1 MVSLG
6 MRKTA
11 LPQADRARKIRF
23 ERIVVRALR
32 RLPPDVRAMLSN
44 VEIVVENEPTAE
56 QLGDNEDGDELFGL
70 YEGTPLTARGS
81 DYSLVLP
88 DKITILRRPIERA
101 CHTPEEMADEI
112 RITVIHELAHHFG
125 IEEDRIA
132 DLGWA

>member
-1 MVSLG
+1 

-32 RLPPDVRAMLSN
+32 RLPPEIRAMLDN
-44 VEIVVENEPTAE
+44 VEIVVEDEPTTE
-56 QLGDNEDGDELFGL
+56 QLGSHEDGDELFGL

-88 DKITILRRPIERA
+88 DKITIFRRPIERA
-101 CHTPEEMADEI
+101 CSTPEEMADEV
-112 RITVIHELAHHFG
+112 RVTVIHELAHHFG

>member
-1 MVSLG
+1 

-23 ERIVVRALR
+23 ERLVVRALR
-32 RLPPDVRAMLSN
+32 RLPPEIRDMLDN
-44 VEIVVENEPTAE
+44 VEIVVEDEPTAE
-56 QLGDNEDGDELFGL
+56 QLGSPADGDELFGL

-88 DKITILRRPIERA
+88 DKITIFRRPIERA
-101 CHTPEEMADEI
+101 CTTPEEMADEI
-112 RITVIHELAHHFG
+112 RVTVIHELAHHFG

>member
-1 MVSLG
+1 

-11 LPQADRARKIRF
+11 LPQAERARKIRF
-23 ERIVVRALR
+23 ERLVVRALR
-32 RLPPDVRAMLSN
+32 RLPSDVRDMLDN
-44 VEIVVENEPTAE
+44 VEIVVEDEPTAE
-56 QLGDNEDGDELFGL
+56 QIGSYEDGDELFGL

-88 DKITILRRPIERA
+88 DKITIFRRPIERA
-101 CHTPEEMADEI
+101 CCTPEEMADEI

>member
-1 MVSLG
+1 

-23 ERIVVRALR
+23 ERLVVRALR
-32 RLPPDVRAMLSN
+32 RLPPDIRDMLDN
-44 VEIVVENEPTAE
+44 VELVVEDEPTAE
-56 QLGDNEDGDELFGL
+56 QIGFNEAGNELFGL

-81 DYSLVLP
+81 GYSMVLP
-88 DKITILRRPIERA
+88 DKITIFRRPIERA
-101 CHTPEEMADEI
+101 CTTPEEMADEI
-112 RITVIHELAHHFG
+112 RVTVIHELAHHFG

>member
-1 MVSLG
+1 

-11 LPQADRARKIRF
+11 LPQAERARKIRF
-23 ERIVVRALR
+23 ERLVVRALR
-32 RLPPDVRAMLSN
+32 RLPSDVRDMLDN
-44 VEIVVENEPTAE
+44 VEIVVEDEPTAE
-56 QLGDNEDGDELFGL
+56 QIGSYEDGDELFGL

-88 DKITILRRPIERA
+88 DKITIFRRPIERA
-101 CHTPEEMADEI
+101 CRTPEEMADEI

>member
-1 MVSLG
+1 

-11 LPQADRARKIRF
+11 LPQANRARKIRF
-23 ERIVVRALR
+23 ERLVVRALR
-32 RLPPDVRAMLSN
+32 RLPLDVREMLSN
-44 VEIVVENEPTAE
+44 VEIVVEDEPTAE

-88 DKITILRRPIERA
+88 DKITIFRRPIERA
-101 CHTPEEMADEI
+101 CQTPEEMADEI

>member
-1 MVSLG
+1 

-23 ERIVVRALR
+23 ERLVVRALR
-32 RLPPDVRAMLSN
+32 RLPPEIRDMLDN
-44 VEIVVENEPTAE
+44 VEIVVEDEPTAE
-56 QLGDNEDGDELFGL
+56 QLGSESDGDELFGL

-88 DKITILRRPIERA
+88 DKITIFRRPFERA
-101 CHTPEEMADEI
+101 CTTPEEMADEI

-132 DLGWA
+132 ALGWA